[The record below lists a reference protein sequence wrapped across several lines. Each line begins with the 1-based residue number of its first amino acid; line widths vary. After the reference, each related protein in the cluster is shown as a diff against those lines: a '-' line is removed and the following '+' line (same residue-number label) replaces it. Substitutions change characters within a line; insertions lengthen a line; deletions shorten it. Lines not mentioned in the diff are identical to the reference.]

1 MALLSVGPSSCFVNL
16 LMQSGFNLA
25 AEAGQASDS
34 GDTSAMALSPPAWM
48 YLPVLYSAF
57 HKHGFDCFTLC

>member
-1 MALLSVGPSSCFVNL
+1 MNL

-25 AEAGQASDS
+25 AAAGQASDP
-34 GDTSAMALSPPAWM
+34 GETSAMALSPPAWM

-57 HKHGFDCFTLC
+57 HKHSFDCFTLC